1 MKSNMQPDNK
11 ATRQQSILF
20 IGAGNM
26 GTSIAAGLL
35 AKQWPANQ
43 ITFCEN
49 QLSRHAALAKA
60 FPGSTIVATP
70 EQITT
75 LPSVVLLAVKPNDM
89 ALVCQQLAS
98 IELTPET
105 LFISIAAGIP
115 ISAFQSWLGEHSSIV
130 RCMPNTP
137 AAIGLGMT
145 GIFTTTNTSDVNKS
159 LADQILSAIGETLWV
174 DKESM
179 LDAVTALSGSGPAYL
194 FYLMECLQES
204 GKTLGLS
211 PQQSHQLT
219 LQTMLGAAQLAQQ
232 LGEEQSIDFAT
243 LRANVTSKG
252 GTTEQ
257 AINCF
262 IENDMKKIVQNAVKA
277 AADRACEISQ
287 SFNEE

>member
-1 MKSNMQPDNK
+1 MKSDMKSDNK
-11 ATRQQSILF
+11 TAHQQSILF

-43 ITFCEN
+43 ISFCEN

-60 FPGSTIVATP
+60 FPDSAIVATL
-70 EQITT
+70 EQITA
-75 LPSVVLLAVKPNDM
+75 LPSVILLAVKPNDM
-89 ALVCQQLAS
+89 ASVCQQLSS
-98 IELTPET
+98 IEFTSET
-105 LFISIAAGIP
+105 LFISIAAGVP
-115 ISAFQSWLGEHSSIV
+115 ISAFQRWLGEHCSIV

-145 GIFTTTNTSDVNKS
+145 GIFTSANTSDANKS
-159 LADQILSAIGETLWV
+159 LSDQILSAVGETIWV

-211 PQQSHQLT
+211 SQQSYQLT

-232 LGEEQSIDFAT
+232 LGEEQDIDFAT

-262 IENDMKKIVQNAVKA
+262 IENDMKKIVEDAVKA

-287 SFNEE
+287 SFNKG